1 MFAKPQKDHEWLHQL
16 LGNWKVHHDCE
27 MPDGTKSM
35 TEGTMN
41 CRSLG
46 GMWLICES
54 MGESPEGE
62 AWSSLMTLGFDPTK
76 GHYVG
81 TFVGSMMA
89 NIWEYEGELDASGK
103 RLPLNTTGPK
113 FDGSGTCNY
122 RDTIEIIDADTWLF
136 GSEMQNE
143 DGSWVHFMH
152 GKHTRS

>member
-27 MPDGTKSM
+27 MPDGTKST

-103 RLPLNTTGPK
+103 RLPLNYDRAKIRRKRNVQLPGH
-113 FDGSGTCNY
+113 D
-122 RDTIEIIDADTWLF
+122 RD
-136 GSEMQNE
+136 
-143 DGSWVHFMH
+143 H
-152 GKHTRS
+152 GRRHVAVRQ